1 MNTVYQFSNE
11 NFDIFTEDFI
21 LWVDTD
27 DSTAVHHQLEEY
39 GQIADINI

>member
-1 MNTVYQFSNE
+1 MNTVYQFSTE
-11 NFDIFTEDFI
+11 NFYIFTEDFI

-39 GQIADINI
+39 GQITDINI